1 MHLWGKMAA
10 QQHMHQQSQQ
20 AQHHL
25 SSHSSPASNS
35 GLASN
40 LRPLYFSA
48 SNKPNLPSAY
58 GGTALS
64 ALLSGK
70 HSVSSYS
77 PSSSLSSLP
86 GSPVLGPKGSG
97 QKEREQQ
104 REKEQQQAMLAA
116 MASQTVFRKLGSAFW
131 EAFTGSSS
139 SSSGLSG
146 SSSSASSS
154 SYSAYS
160 PHSGNWDQDKVQR
173 VLEGKAVLRV
183 VDVEPPTAAVA
194 PAAAAAVVPTP
205 VSAAPTPA
213 SPRVSAKWCDDAAAK
228 RCAAKAAVCDILEES
243 MRSLTLGKGA

>member
-20 AQHHL
+20 AHH
-25 SSHSSPASNS
+25 HSSTTSNS

-48 SNKPNLPSAY
+48 SNKPNLPSTSPY
-58 GGTALS
+58 GGAALS

-70 HSVSSYS
+70 HSVPSYSYS
-77 PSSSLSSLP
+77 PPSSSSSLP
-86 GSPVLGPKGSG
+86 GSPVLGPKGSA
-97 QKEREQQ
+97 RDQQ

-131 EAFTGSSS
+131 DAFTGSSS
-139 SSSGLSG
+139 SSSPL
-146 SSSSASSS
+146 SASSS
-154 SYSAYS
+154 PS
-160 PHSGNWDQDKVQR
+160 PYYHHPGNWDQDKVQR

-183 VDVEPPTAAVA
+183 VDVEPPTAA
-194 PAAAAAVVPTP
+194 AAAPLPTASAVS
-205 VSAAPTPA
+205 VSAPTPA
-213 SPRVSAKWCDDAAAK
+213 SPKMSAKRGGVPEDGGVK

-243 MRSLTLGKGA
+243 MRSLTLGKGL

>member
-10 QQHMHQQSQQ
+10 QQQQSQQ
-20 AQHHL
+20 PHH
-25 SSHSSPASNS
+25 HSTSTTSNS

-70 HSVSSYS
+70 HNVSSYS
-77 PSSSLSSLP
+77 YSPPSTSSSLP
-86 GSPVLGPKGSG
+86 GSPVLGPRNPAK
-97 QKEREQQ
+97 EQQ

-131 EAFTGSSS
+131 DAFTGSSS
-139 SSSGLSG
+139 STSSLA
-146 SSSSASSS
+146 SSSSASSP
-154 SYSAYS
+154 S
-160 PHSGNWDQDKVQR
+160 PYYHHSGNWDQDKVQR

-183 VDVEPPTAAVA
+183 VDVEPPTAT
-194 PAAAAAVVPTP
+194 AAAAAPTP
-205 VSAAPTPA
+205 VSAPA
-213 SPRVSAKWCDDAAAK
+213 SPRISAKRVQDDGTAK
-228 RCAAKAAVCDILEES
+228 RCSATAAVCDILEES

>member
-1 MHLWGKMAA
+1 M
-10 QQHMHQQSQQ
+10 
-20 AQHHL
+20 
-25 SSHSSPASNS
+25 
-35 GLASN
+35 
-40 LRPLYFSA
+40 
-48 SNKPNLPSAY
+48 
-58 GGTALS
+58 
-64 ALLSGK
+64 
-70 HSVSSYS
+70 
-77 PSSSLSSLP
+77 
-86 GSPVLGPKGSG
+86 LGPKGSG

-154 SYSAYS
+154 SSYSAYS

-205 VSAAPTPA
+205 VSATPTPA

-243 MRSLTLGKGA
+243 MRSLTLGKGP